1 MGIGQVGTVGQAG
14 SYGGGA
20 DSYAVRK
27 ISAIEPEELKKQEQ
41 ERLAKENG
49 QFNDVRGSGQQ
60 TGQPHVTPE
69 DAEKARI
76 ASLQNISL
84 TFNQSEDFG
93 YLGQDASIAGL
104 DMEKAISDL
113 KKDQVL
119 EQYQYFVGGTPETVI
134 STEDGTVI
142 RK

>member
-1 MGIGQVGTVGQAG
+1 MGIGQVGTVGQTG
-14 SYGGGA
+14 SYSGT

-41 ERLAKENG
+41 ERLEKESG
-49 QFNDVRGSGQQ
+49 QFNDMRASGQQ

-93 YLGQDASIAGL
+93 YLGQDASVAGL
-104 DMEKAISDL
+104 DMEKAISDM

>member
-1 MGIGQVGTVGQAG
+1 MGIGQIGAVGQAG
-14 SYGGGA
+14 SYGGGT
-20 DSYAVRK
+20 DSYAVQK
-27 ISAIEPEELKKQEQ
+27 IAAVNPEELKKQEQ
-41 ERLAKENG
+41 ERLEKGNA
-49 QFNDVRGSGQQ
+49 QLSDVPAARQQ
-60 TGQPHVTPE
+60 TGQSHVTPE

-76 ASLQNISL
+76 ASLQDISL

-104 DMEKAISDL
+104 DMEKAISDM

-119 EQYQYFVGGTPETVI
+119 EQYQYFVGGTPETVV